1 MFYSVI
7 TITLTTINN
16 HKPKIKFIN
25 YQKTAYLIYTA
36 ITQHNNAKIT
46 NSETLPFKIFPVKIM
61 SLIFQRNSRLVEGNF
76 QQANTPSPTTVL
88 HNLWLPSFVIYGQT
102 FGFPDSGLRLGCC
115 KLKRIFHHTRLNLL
129 LFLIYVYPRRW
140 NRMRWRAFRKICGET
155 WVAALS
161 SGERRKK
168 KHTPVP
174 VRMLVLRTSDFWS
187 EGQFF
192 RFENFLGEKI

>member
-1 MFYSVI
+1 
-7 TITLTTINN
+7 
-16 HKPKIKFIN
+16 
-25 YQKTAYLIYTA
+25 
-36 ITQHNNAKIT
+36 
-46 NSETLPFKIFPVKIM
+46 M

-102 FGFPDSGLRLGCC
+102 FGFPGCC

-168 KHTPVP
+168 THTGPRPDVGFADVGFLERRSIFPVWK
-174 VRMLVLRTSDFWS
+174 LLRRKNLISGENRGDIAKENGWKIKVKN
-187 EGQFF
+187 
-192 RFENFLGEKI
+192 RFT

>member
-1 MFYSVI
+1 
-7 TITLTTINN
+7 
-16 HKPKIKFIN
+16 
-25 YQKTAYLIYTA
+25 
-36 ITQHNNAKIT
+36 
-46 NSETLPFKIFPVKIM
+46 M

-161 SGERRKK
+161 SGERREKNAHRSPSGCWFCGRRISGAKVNFSGLKTSLAKK
-168 KHTPVP
+168 FNIWWKS
-174 VRMLVLRTSDFWS
+174 RRY
-187 EGQFF
+187 
-192 RFENFLGEKI
+192 R